1 MVDLRT
7 ILISWFEA
15 KVSSKDS
22 EKVIVLINKL
32 KEK

>member
-15 KVSSKDS
+15 KVSSNES
-22 EKVIVLINKL
+22 ENVIVLINKL